1 MSNKIAMTVEEAAEY
16 TGIGRNTIRQLIQW
30 KSMPVLCIGRRKLI
44 RTDVL
49 NEFLLLN
56 ENIDLRD
63 RNAVRPVNQSS
74 IK

>member
-1 MSNKIAMTVEEAAEY
+1 MSNKIAMTIEEAADY
-16 TGIGRNTIRQLIQW
+16 TGIGRNTLRQLIQW
-30 KSMPVLCIGRRKLI
+30 ESMPVLCIGRRKLI

-63 RNAVRPVNQSS
+63 RNAVRPICQGSV
-74 IK
+74 K